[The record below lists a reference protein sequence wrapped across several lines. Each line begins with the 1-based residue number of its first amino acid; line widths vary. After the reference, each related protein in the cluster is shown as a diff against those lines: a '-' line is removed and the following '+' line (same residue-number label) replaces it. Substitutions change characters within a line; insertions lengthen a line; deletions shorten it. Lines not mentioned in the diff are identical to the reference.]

1 MLSASSLLFG
11 LEAPACGGQVFQPEG
26 SSMVGVASVIGV
38 PTAGKPA
45 ADDIWLAGVIDRE
58 RRINALIHVNSH
70 DTTSATK
77 TIIEAAEVD
86 SADTELAKSGGAHDA
101 GLDGHVEVGVV
112 QDVGV
117 VAGHDLG

>member
-45 ADDIWLAGVIDRE
+45 ADDIWLAGVWPPDGTPTGKISVFSSRFFFG
-58 RRINALIHVNSH
+58 LGSG
-70 DTTSATK
+70 
-77 TIIEAAEVD
+77 AA
-86 SADTELAKSGGAHDA
+86 
-101 GLDGHVEVGVV
+101 
-112 QDVGV
+112 QN
-117 VAGHDLG
+117 